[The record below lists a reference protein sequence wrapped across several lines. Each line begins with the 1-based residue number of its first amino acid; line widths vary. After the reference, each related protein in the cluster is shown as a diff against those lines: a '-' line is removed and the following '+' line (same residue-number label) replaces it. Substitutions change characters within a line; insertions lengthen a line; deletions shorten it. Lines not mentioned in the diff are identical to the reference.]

1 MKEIQNNQE
10 IPIPEGLEQRLSAL
24 VDRLEAEENERKA
37 ATLPHRGR
45 EARLRGAGL
54 RVAGKAVLAIA
65 AAFVA
70 FAFLVIVPQVRA
82 RQELAR
88 YEGSYTVVDGRRID
102 DLGRIRTAVDEALA
116 QHFYRR
122 GLDEDA
128 QSPVAIII
136 LDPAA
141 ALHIDIKHDV
151 LSLFQLPLHLCF
163 QGTIEAILIHLLIL
177 QEFLVIDARPEL
189 LG

>member
-70 FAFLVIVPQVRA
+70 FAFLVIVPHVRA
-82 RQELAR
+82 RQELSR

-102 DLGRIRTAVDEALA
+102 DLGRIRTDIREALA
-116 QHFYRR
+116 V
-122 GLDEDA
+122 A
-128 QSPVAIII
+128 QLAEASVPSS
-136 LDPAA
+136 DF
-141 ALHIDIKHDV
+141 AL
-151 LSLFQLPLHLCF
+151 
-163 QGTIEAILIHLLIL
+163 EAERAILRAADNPDMQAVL
-177 QEFLVIDARPEL
+177 QRMLKNEE
-189 LG
+189 